1 MLLEISPIGTSEFS
15 VSSYF
20 YLLYANPFYS
30 HPSDPQSV
38 FTFWLGNH
46 SLYTGPQGR
55 DGHKQFIYF
64 YNIHIFLAVH
74 LLGFSFLWYWGLN
87 SWPSAC

>member
-30 HPSDPQSV
+30 HPSDSQSV

-55 DGHKQFIYF
+55 DGQGIADKCPF
-64 YNIHIFLAVH
+64 
-74 LLGFSFLWYWGLN
+74 
-87 SWPSAC
+87 WPPSLPCIATMVA